1 MARNSILLISI
12 LMGSLFSLLAL
23 PKEMSADFYLEFH
36 RGGGM
41 RPDFIEYF
49 FSKGLS
55 FIKEKKNGKEEIL
68 CFRMDPGLLRNL
80 YASLLKNRFER
91 IETRTEKIS
100 DRGGERVQV
109 GMDRKTYNKS
119 DSGMTLIQP
128 LWKSNWKNILE
139 DIQKTKLLSTKDSP
153 KIRFSLR
160 WKNFQEPLSFNM
172 SAENRTLFY
181 QYQIQQSRFDE
192 VAFYFLP
199 GTYKL
204 QFEFLEDKAKF
215 YNHEVEFTVDRDSKE
230 VSFFCNP
237 EGCVRH

>member
-1 MARNSILLISI
+1 M
-12 LMGSLFSLLAL
+12 
-23 PKEMSADFYLEFH
+23 
-36 RGGGM
+36 
-41 RPDFIEYF
+41 
-49 FSKGLS
+49 
-55 FIKEKKNGKEEIL
+55 
-68 CFRMDPGLLRNL
+68 
-80 YASLLKNRFER
+80 
-91 IETRTEKIS
+91 
-100 DRGGERVQV
+100 
-109 GMDRKTYNKS
+109 
-119 DSGMTLIQP
+119 
-128 LWKSNWKNILE
+128 
-139 DIQKTKLLSTKDSP
+139 
-153 KIRFSLR
+153 
-160 WKNFQEPLSFNM
+160 SFNM